1 MFFLLVSFCFSQHDW
16 IATDESADE
25 KSKEAYM
32 RMLAEEEQYEKQLF
46 YLLAR
51 VTDTH

>member
-1 MFFLLVSFCFSQHDW
+1 MLFLPVSFCFSQHDW

-32 RMLAEEEQYEKQLF
+32 RMLAEEEQYEKLHL
-46 YLLAR
+46 YLLSR
-51 VTDTH
+51 VTDT